1 MTSRTSPERLM
12 YVLSPGVFLKDMNRF
27 NRLGLISLEKNRICS
42 TSTKTLK
49 LREEFVHWPQRHDC
63 FFYRYFK
70 RLNVYFEQIYLSEF
84 VHFEHFFSKKEHLMD
99 TQTIWNECI

>member
-49 LREEFVHWPQRHDC
+49 LREEFVHWPQRHDR

-84 VHFEHFFSKKEHLMD
+84 VHFEHFSSKKEHLMD
-99 TQTIWNECI
+99 T